1 MSSGRRG
8 GHYDMTFETW
18 RARTIIAAPAEAVFT
33 VFADPKSQTAATR

>member
-18 RARTIIAAPAEAVFT
+18 RARTIIAAQAEAVFA
-33 VFADPKSQTAATR
+33 VLADPRSHTAATR